1 MLAAFA
7 LVEVLS
13 AARDVVILL
22 GVALFLAVALNPAV
36 VLLQRWLPRGL
47 AVASV
52 FIGLLVM
59 IGLFVVALAVPIIN
73 QTDNLQKAAPG
84 YVDKLKKDPT
94 LNDLNKRYHLV
105 SKASAAAGKL
115 PEKVFGAADKVVTGV
130 AETITAIFLTLFLM
144 LELPTLSAG
153 VLSLMPAEARR
164 AREHGW
170 PLDVNRQVGGY
181 VIGNL
186 AISVIAGLV
195 TGISLW
201 ILGVPYAAALGILM
215 GVFDLVPLIGATI
228 GAIAAI
234 GVAFAAQGPTAGI
247 IMLVINIV
255 YQQVENHVLQ
265 PIVYR
270 KTVQLSAFLVLVAVL
285 LGGALLGVLGAL
297 VAIPV
302 AGSIQ
307 VIARDLLAD
316 RRRPSPLDRRRRRHP
331 NPASRDGFLQ
341 ELPGAGTRGARR
353 WRRFR
358 PPDGSQTG
366 RASCV
371 CDRYT
376 SPVALTAARI
386 AALRRF
392 SSVLV
397 VHAVGVV
404 AEVDRR
410 ERHRGEQLPPGRGVD
425 PALHSRASRMCSPI
439 TSARPSAP

>member
-1 MLAAFA
+1 M
-7 LVEVLS
+7 
-13 AARDVVILL
+13 
-22 GVALFLAVALNPAV
+22 
-36 VLLQRWLPRGL
+36 
-47 AVASV
+47 
-52 FIGLLVM
+52 
-59 IGLFVVALAVPIIN
+59 
-73 QTDNLQKAAPG
+73 
-84 YVDKLKKDPT
+84 
-94 LNDLNKRYHLV
+94 
-105 SKASAAAGKL
+105 
-115 PEKVFGAADKVVTGV
+115 VTGV

-153 VLSLMPAEARR
+153 VLSLLPEKRAERVSRLAV
-164 AREHGW
+164 
-170 PLDVNRQVGGY
+170 DVNRQVGGY

-215 GVFDLVPLIGATI
+215 GVFDLVPLIGATV

-247 IMLVINIV
+247 IMLIINIV

-316 RRRPSPLDRRRRRHP
+316 RRRTTPVPPATPQP
-331 NPASRDGFLQ
+331 NPANRR
-341 ELPGAGTRGARR
+341 PPAGAPMRGSHGLRR
-353 WRRFR
+353 WRRYQ
-358 PPDGSQTG
+358 PPGGWRTVLP
-366 RASCV
+366 RRV
-371 CDRYT
+371 CERYT
-376 SPVALTAARI
+376 SPVSFTDCRI
-386 AALRRF
+386 CLVVSRQF
-392 SSVLV
+392 GLV
-397 VHAVGVV
+397 VHTRWVV
-404 AEVDRR
+404 TEIDRR
-410 ERHRGEQLPPGRGVD
+410 ERHRRQQLPVRRGVCPRLHQTGKSNVLAD
-425 PALHSRASRMCSPI
+425 HLRQSLRAIGAQHHPQLQRPEAPAQRQAVVHQVDDLVLSGAQVVRHQ
-439 TSARPSAP
+439 

>member
-1 MLAAFA
+1 MNPEQVSVEVSARTVVKVLTIVLAALA
-7 LVEVLS
+7 LIEVLS
-13 AARDVVILL
+13 AARDVLILL
-22 GVALFLAVALNPAV
+22 GISLFLAVALNPAV
-36 VLLQRWLPRGL
+36 VLVQRWLPRGL

-52 FIGLLVM
+52 FVGLLVV
-59 IGLFVVALAVPIIN
+59 IGLFVAALAVPIIN
-73 QTDNLQKAAPG
+73 QTNHLQEAAPG

-94 LNDLNKRYHLV
+94 LNDLNERYHLV

-115 PEKVFGAADKVVTGV
+115 PETVFGAADKLVTGI

-153 VLSLMPAEARR
+153 VLSLLPEKRAERV
-164 AREHGW
+164 
-170 PLDVNRQVGGY
+170 DVNRQVGGY

-215 GVFDLVPLIGATI
+215 GVFDLVPLVGATV

-247 IMLVINIV
+247 IMLIINSI

-270 KTVQLSAFLVLVAVL
+270 KTVHLSAFLVLVAVL

-316 RRRPSPLDRRRRRHP
+316 RRRAA
-331 NPASRDGFLQ
+331 PASPAAPAA
-341 ELPGAGTRGARR
+341 EPG
-353 WRRFR
+353 
-358 PPDGSQTG
+358 
-366 RASCV
+366 
-371 CDRYT
+371 
-376 SPVALTAARI
+376 
-386 AALRRF
+386 
-392 SSVLV
+392 
-397 VHAVGVV
+397 
-404 AEVDRR
+404 
-410 ERHRGEQLPPGRGVD
+410 
-425 PALHSRASRMCSPI
+425 
-439 TSARPSAP
+439 

>member
-1 MLAAFA
+1 MHADLEFREMNPQHV
-7 LVEVLS
+7 LVEVKARTVVQVLAIVLAALALIELLS
-13 AARDVVILL
+13 AARDVLILL
-22 GVALFLAVALNPAV
+22 GISLFLAVALNPAV
-36 VLLQRWLPRGL
+36 VLVQRWLPRGL

-52 FIGLLVM
+52 FTGLLVL

-73 QTDNLQKAAPG
+73 QTNHLQEAAPG

-94 LNDLNKRYHLV
+94 LNDLNERYHLV

-115 PEKVFGAADKVVTGV
+115 PARVFGAADKLVTGI

-153 VLSLMPAEARR
+153 VLSLLPEKRAERVSRLAV
-164 AREHGW
+164 
-170 PLDVNRQVGGY
+170 DVNRQVGGY

-215 GVFDLVPLIGATI
+215 GVFDLVPLVGATV

-234 GVAFAAQGPTAGI
+234 GVAFAAEGPTAGI
-247 IMLVINIV
+247 IMLIINII

-270 KTVQLSAFLVLVAVL
+270 KTVHLSAFLVLVAVL

-307 VIARDLLAD
+307 VIARDLLAN
-316 RRRPSPLDRRRRRHP
+316 RRHAT
-331 NPASRDGFLQ
+331 PA
-341 ELPGAGTRGARR
+341 
-353 WRRFR
+353 
-358 PPDGSQTG
+358 PPTD
-366 RASCV
+366 
-371 CDRYT
+371 
-376 SPVALTAARI
+376 PVA
-386 AALRRF
+386 
-392 SSVLV
+392 
-397 VHAVGVV
+397 
-404 AEVDRR
+404 E
-410 ERHRGEQLPPGRGVD
+410 PG
-425 PALHSRASRMCSPI
+425 
-439 TSARPSAP
+439 

>member
-1 MLAAFA
+1 MNPQQMLVEVRARTVVKVLTIVLAAFA

-13 AARDVVILL
+13 AARDVLILL
-22 GVALFLAVALNPAV
+22 AVSLFLAVALNPAV
-36 VLLQRWLPRGL
+36 VLIQRWLPRGL

-52 FIGLLVM
+52 FIGLLVL

-73 QTDNLQKAAPG
+73 QTDNLQEAAPG

-153 VLSLMPAEARR
+153 VLSLLPEKRAERVSRLAV
-164 AREHGW
+164 
-170 PLDVNRQVGGY
+170 DVNRQVGGY

-215 GVFDLVPLIGATI
+215 GVFDLVPLIGATV

-285 LGGALLGVLGAL
+285 VGGALLGVLGAL

-316 RRRPSPLDRRRRRHP
+316 RRRTTPVP
-331 NPASRDGFLQ
+331 PATPAA
-341 ELPGAGTRGARR
+341 EPG
-353 WRRFR
+353 
-358 PPDGSQTG
+358 
-366 RASCV
+366 
-371 CDRYT
+371 
-376 SPVALTAARI
+376 
-386 AALRRF
+386 
-392 SSVLV
+392 
-397 VHAVGVV
+397 
-404 AEVDRR
+404 
-410 ERHRGEQLPPGRGVD
+410 
-425 PALHSRASRMCSPI
+425 
-439 TSARPSAP
+439 